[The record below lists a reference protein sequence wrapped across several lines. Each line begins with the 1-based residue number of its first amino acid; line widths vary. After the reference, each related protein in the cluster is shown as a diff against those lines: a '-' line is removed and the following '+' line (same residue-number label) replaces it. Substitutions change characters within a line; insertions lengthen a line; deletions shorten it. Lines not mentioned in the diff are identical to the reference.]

1 MKIRV
6 LFVISAF
13 ILALTGC
20 SQTEQES
27 LKVYSFKGE
36 NELFSISNG
45 IIVLDDKEEIFRG
58 GDLKV
63 INNDFT
69 DIKSYSTTFYIQ
81 SNDEKYTILSHNA
94 PGDSIGI
101 NSDLGQISSESIFEK
116 TELSGEMDLQNN
128 LYFELKTIDEEDE
141 EHIYPL
147 QLSVTEVTEDLNH

>member
-1 MKIRV
+1 MKIRL
-6 LFVISAF
+6 LFVIGIF
-13 ILALTGC
+13 IFALTGC
-20 SQTEQES
+20 SHTEQES

-45 IIVLDDKEEIFRG
+45 VIVLDDKEEIFRG

-81 SNDEKYTILSHNA
+81 SNDEKYTILSSSA
-94 PGDSIGI
+94 LGEDIDI
-101 NSDLGQISSESIFEK
+101 YSDLGQISSESVFEK
-116 TELSGEMDLQNN
+116 TESNEEMDFHNN
-128 LYFELKTIDEEDE
+128 LYFELKTIDKEDE

-147 QLSVTEVTEDLNH
+147 QLSVTEVTTSLNK